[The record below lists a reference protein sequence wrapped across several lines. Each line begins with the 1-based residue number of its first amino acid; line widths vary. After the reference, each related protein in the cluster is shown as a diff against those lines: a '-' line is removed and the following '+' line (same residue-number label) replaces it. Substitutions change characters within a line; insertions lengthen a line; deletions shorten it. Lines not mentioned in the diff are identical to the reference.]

1 MAIKKSEL
9 YSSLWAGADSL
20 RGGMDASEYKNY
32 VLNLLFLKYI
42 SDKAKNNMDSE
53 IEVPQGCFYEDILAL
68 EGDKEI
74 GDKLN
79 KIIAKIAERNDLKG
93 VIDSVDF
100 NDNTKLGEGKAM
112 MDTLSN
118 LVKIFADLSLGAH
131 GALDDDLLGDA
142 YEYLMRHFA
151 SESGKSK
158 GQFYTPSEV
167 SLLLSLLL
175 GIDENTRQDKSI
187 YDPTCGSGSLLLKA
201 SSLAGKKGLTIYG
214 QEKDISTTA
223 LCKMNMILHNSATAD
238 IAKGG
243 FSTLSNPFFTT
254 ENGMLKTFDYVVANP
269 PFSLKNWTD
278 GLSID
283 PKSKQ
288 VINDSFNRFEDGT
301 PPEKNGDFAFLLHII
316 KSLKDTG
323 KGAVILPHGVLFRGN
338 AEGVIRKN
346 LLMKGYIKG
355 VIGLAPNLFYGTS
368 IPACV
373 IVLDKENAHARK
385 GVFMIDASKDFKKD
399 GNKNRL
405 RDQDVQKMIDT
416 FNALKEIPYYSKMV
430 SLEEISAN
438 DYNLNIP
445 RYIASKQELEKDLF
459 ALINSPSYLP
469 KNEIKAYAPYFQV
482 FKELKN
488 MLFKKSDKEGYYA
501 LKTECENIKELI
513 TQSLEYQ
520 TFHASVL
527 SAFDRL
533 ELFTTFNDLEPGFNP
548 KTLIE
553 SVCSKVLKEFEK
565 VGILDKYGVYQLFK
579 DYYNEVLQDDWFLLS
594 FNGFRSAKELR
605 KLNPLKD
612 KNKKAN
618 YLEEPDFVIQKTYYK
633 SDLIPK
639 NLIKQRFFEKETK
652 ELEALE
658 NALNEKEALLD
669 EFIEE
674 HSNEEGLFDGLKINE
689 SVLKK
694 ELKNATDLEDKQI
707 LKTDLEDKQILKTDL
722 EDKQILKTALEWL
735 EAKNK
740 ALKMKNKAYEELEL
754 KAFHQYK
761 NLEIN
766 EIKDLIIKD
775 KWLNSLKNALENKI
789 QKRIN
794 AFISTLNEIIS
805 SYSNSLLELDKEV
818 KESESKVLEHLKDL
832 GLMG

>member
-42 SDKAKNNMDSE
+42 SDKARNNNFSE

-175 GIDENTRQDKSI
+175 GIDANTRQDKSI

-201 SSLAGKKGLTIYG
+201 SSLAGEKGLTIYG

-223 LCKMNMILHNSATAD
+223 LCKMNMILHHSADAD

-243 FSTLSNPFFTT
+243 SSTLSNPLFTT
-254 ENGMLKTFDYVVANP
+254 ENGMLKTFDYCVANP

-288 VINDSFNRFEDGT
+288 VINDRFNRFEDGT

-316 KSLKDTG
+316 KSLKNTG

-373 IVLDKENAHARK
+373 IVLDKENARARK
-385 GVFMIDASKDFKKD
+385 GVFLIDASKDFKKD

-416 FNALKEIPYYSKMV
+416 FNAYKEIPYYSKMV
-430 SLEEISAN
+430 SLEQISTN

-445 RYIASKQELEKDLF
+445 RYIAAKQESEKDLF
-459 ALINSPSYLP
+459 ALINSHKASYLP
-469 KNEIKAYAPYFQV
+469 KNEIKAYAPYFRV

-488 MLFKKSDKEGYYA
+488 TLFKKSDKEGYYA

-513 TQSLEYQ
+513 IQSSEFQ

-533 ELFTTFNDLEPGFNP
+533 DLFETFNHLEPGFNP

-553 SVCSKVLKEFEK
+553 SVCQKVLKEFEK
-565 VGILDKYGVYQLFK
+565 IEILDKYGVYQLFK

-594 FNGFRSAKELR
+594 FNDFRSAKNLR
-605 KLNPLKD
+605 KLTPLKD

-618 YLEEPDFVIQKTYYK
+618 YLEEPDFVIQKTHYK

-639 NLIKQRFFEKETK
+639 NLIKQRFFEKEAK
-652 ELEALE
+652 ELEELE
-658 NALNEKEALLD
+658 NALNEKESLLD

-694 ELKNATDLEDKQI
+694 ELKNATDSEDK
-707 LKTDLEDKQILKTDL
+707 K
-722 EDKQILKTALEWL
+722 ILKTALELL

-740 ALKMKNKAYEELEL
+740 ALKMKNKAHEELEL

-766 EIKDLIIKD
+766 EIKDLIIQD
-775 KWLNSLKNALENKI
+775 KWLKSLKNALENKI

-794 AFISTLNEIIS
+794 AFTSAINEIIS

>member
-42 SDKAKNNMDSE
+42 SDKARNNNFSE

-131 GALDDDLLGDA
+131 GALDDDLLDDA

-243 FSTLSNPFFTT
+243 SSTLSNPLFIK
-254 ENGMLKTFDYVVANP
+254 NGMLKTFDYVVANP
-269 PFSLKNWTD
+269 PFSLKNWID

-288 VINDSFNRFEDGT
+288 VINDRFNRFEDGT

-316 KSLKDTG
+316 KSLKNTG
-323 KGAVILPHGVLFRGN
+323 KGAVILPHGVLFGGN
-338 AEGVIRKN
+338 AEAQIRKN

-373 IVLDKENAHARK
+373 IVLDKENARARK
-385 GVFMIDASKDFKKD
+385 GVFVIDASKDFKKD

-445 RYIASKQELEKDLF
+445 RYIATQQESEKDLF
-459 ALINSPSYLP
+459 ALINSHKASYLP
-469 KNEIKAYAPYFQV
+469 KNEIKAYDPYFRV

-488 MLFKKSDKEGYYA
+488 TLFKKSDKEGYYA

-513 TQSLEYQ
+513 TQSSEFQ
-520 TFHASVL
+520 AFHASVL
-527 SAFDRL
+527 NAFDRL

-553 SVCSKVLKEFEK
+553 SVCQKVLKEFEK

-594 FNGFRSAKELR
+594 FNGFESAKELR
-605 KLNPLKD
+605 ELNPLKD

-618 YLEEPDFVIQKTYYK
+618 YLEKPDFVIQKTYYK

-639 NLIKQRFFEKETK
+639 HLIKQRFFEQETK
-652 ELEALE
+652 ELEELE
-658 NALNEKEALLD
+658 NALNEKEALLN

-674 HSNEEGLFDGLKINE
+674 HSNEEGLFYELKINE

-694 ELKNATDLEDKQI
+694 ELKNATDLEDK
-707 LKTDLEDKQILKTDL
+707 E
-722 EDKQILKTALEWL
+722 ILKTALELL

-740 ALKMKNKAYEELEL
+740 ALKMKNKAYEDLEL

-761 NLEIN
+761 NLELG
-766 EIKDLIIKD
+766 EIKDLIIQD

-789 QKRIN
+789 LKRIN
-794 AFISTLNEIIS
+794 AFTSALNEIIS

>member
-42 SDKAKNNMDSE
+42 SDKAKNDPDSD
-53 IEVPQGCFYEDILAL
+53 IIVPQGCFYEDILAL

-79 KIIAKIAERNDLKG
+79 KIIAKIAEPNDLLKG
-93 VIDSVDF
+93 AIDSVDF

-112 MDTLSN
+112 VDTLSN
-118 LVKIFADLSLGAH
+118 LVKIFANLSLGAH

-175 GIDENTRQDKSI
+175 GIDENTRQDKTI

-201 SSLAGKKGLTIYG
+201 SSLAGEKGLTIYG

-223 LCKMNMILHNSATAD
+223 LCKMNMVLHNSASAD

-243 FSTLSNPFFTT
+243 SSTLSNPHFL

-288 VINDSFNRFEDGT
+288 VIDDNFNRFEDGT

-316 KSLKDTG
+316 KSLKNTG

-346 LLMKGYIKG
+346 ILTKGYIKG

-405 RDQDVQKMIDT
+405 REQDVQKMIDT
-416 FNALKEIPYYSKMV
+416 FKAKKEIPYYSKMV

-438 DYNLNIP
+438 DYNLNIS
-445 RYIASKQELEKDLF
+445 RYIVAEQELEKDLF
-459 ALINSPSYLP
+459 ALINSHKANYLP
-469 KNEIKAYAPYFQV
+469 KSEIEAYAPYFKV

-488 MLFKKSDKEGYYA
+488 TLFKKSDKEGYYA
-501 LKTECENIKELI
+501 LKTECENIKDLI
-513 TQSLEYQ
+513 TESLEYQ
-520 TFHASVL
+520 AFHASVL
-527 SAFDRL
+527 NAFDRL
-533 ELFTTFNDLEPGFNP
+533 ELFTTFNNLEPGFNP

-553 SVCSKVLKEFEK
+553 SVCQKVLQEFEK
-565 VGILDKYGVYQLFK
+565 VEILDQYGVYQLFK
-579 DYYNEVLQDDWFLLS
+579 DYYNEVLQDDWFLISL
-594 FNGFRSAKELR
+594 NGFESAKELR
-605 KLNPLKD
+605 KLIPLKD

-639 NLIKQRFFEKETK
+639 SLIKQRFFKE
-652 ELEALE
+652 ESSILEELE
-658 NALNEKEALLD
+658 NALNENIANYE

-674 HSNEEGLFDGLKINE
+674 HSNEEGLFYELKVNE

-694 ELKNATDLEDKQI
+694 ELKNATDPED
-707 LKTDLEDKQILKTDL
+707 E
-722 EDKQILKTALEWL
+722 QILKTALELL

-740 ALKMKNKAYEELEL
+740 AQKAKNKADEELEL

-761 NLEIN
+761 KLEIE
-766 EIKDLIIKD
+766 EIKDLIIND
-775 KWLNSLKNALENKI
+775 KWLKCLKNALEDKI
-789 QKRIN
+789 LKRIN
-794 AFISTLNEIIS
+794 AFSSALNEIIAN
-805 SYSNSLLELDKEV
+805 YSNSLLELDKEV

-832 GLMG
+832 GLMGRY

>member
-42 SDKAKNNMDSE
+42 SDKARSNMDSE
-53 IEVPQGCFYEDILAL
+53 IEVPEGCFYEDILAL

-112 MDTLSN
+112 IDTLSN

-243 FSTLSNPFFTT
+243 SSTLSNPFFIK
-254 ENGMLKTFDYVVANP
+254 NGMLQTFDYVVANP

-373 IVLDKENAHARK
+373 IVLDKENARARK

-416 FNALKEIPYYSKMV
+416 FNAYKEIPYYSKMV

-445 RYIASKQELEKDLF
+445 RYITSKQELEKDLF

-469 KNEIKAYAPYFQV
+469 KKEIKAYAPYFQV

-488 MLFKKSDKEGYYA
+488 TLFKKSDKEGYYA
-501 LKTECENIKELI
+501 LKTECENIKDLI

-527 SAFDRL
+527 NAFDRL
-533 ELFTTFNDLEPGFNP
+533 DLFETFNDLEPGFNP

-553 SVCSKVLKEFEK
+553 SVCQKVLKEFEK
-565 VGILDKYGVYQLFK
+565 IEILDKYGVYQLFK

-605 KLNPLKD
+605 ELTPLKD

-618 YLEEPDFVIQKTYYK
+618 YLEEPDFVIQKTHYK

-652 ELEALE
+652 ELEELE

-694 ELKNATDLEDKQI
+694 ELKNATDSEDK
-707 LKTDLEDKQILKTDL
+707 K
-722 EDKQILKTALEWL
+722 ILKTALALL

-740 ALKMKNKAYEELEL
+740 ALKMKNKAHEELEL

-761 NLEIN
+761 NLKLG

-775 KWLNSLKNALENKI
+775 KWLKSLKNALENKI
-789 QKRIN
+789 QKRTN
-794 AFISTLNEIIS
+794 AFASALNEIIS